1 MAKYASSETTRML
14 LSAVK
19 ERVVEE
25 RVYQLQPLLS
35 SQVYVWAYMV
45 VRQSN
50 AWSQTQALFPF
61 PPILLSN
68 LLFLSSCRSS
78 KCYTGLNVEFFLG
91 RQQRNSLFGRVS
103 CSMNK
108 YYKKEKI
115 NKSVC
120 SQTVMRFIIWTL
132 FWAEKL
138 KKIQLFFLKQ
148 GLFPSSSPHPQKSN
162 FLKRA
167 VCWHA
172 SFLGVR
178 GLADPLLADIY
189 VCFFFQTYLQGT
201 LK

>member
-14 LSAVK
+14 PSAVK

-50 AWSQTQALFPF
+50 AWSQTQVLFPF

-91 RQQRNSLFGRVS
+91 RQQRNSLLAEFLAQWIS
-103 CSMNK
+103 TT
-108 YYKKEKI
+108 KKKKKK
-115 NKSVC
+115 KSVC

-138 KKIQLFFLKQ
+138 KKKY
-148 GLFPSSSPHPQKSN
+148 SSSFWNRVSFQVPPH
-162 FLKRA
+162 
-167 VCWHA
+167 
-172 SFLGVR
+172 
-178 GLADPLLADIY
+178 
-189 VCFFFQTYLQGT
+189 T
-201 LK
+201 LKNQISWKGLYVDMLHF